1 MPASGTSASFT
12 SQVTA
17 TTNDSLD
24 ELLNKSENR
33 RCADCNDVR
42 PTWAVLVKPPSAAP
56 PQSPTLGLFCCLHC
70 SAAHRMLGNTSCTVK
85 SVKLDQWDHQEIL
98 AMLQGGNL
106 RTNAVFEGS
115 LFDDTI
121 KPTPLSDAIERERF
135 IHNKYTLLRYFV
147 QRAYL
152 CVGSEGDD
160 EDENVLDEA
169 KKNSL
174 VSHCTSS
181 FFSVPEV
188 PVGVSVT
195 AVDKKRVSINKM
207 MHRQSSLPT
216 MKFSDSDLYLTSRSK
231 KVSDILALKKIA
243 SPFQAEKDH
252 WESMENSTW
261 GAMTFEDSLHRKS
274 SIDLQHP
281 DRRSSWGLASDDS
294 IPPLCSDSEKSKSKM
309 KLLRKQ
315 HENRWRGMPKKAVS
329 ERLISTSLKDLSERS
344 ATTKPSMRNNS
355 KVAVCLSRLPRPK
368 SARNLDTESHGIK
381 KCEKRG
387 YSLKNGKHSD
397 VCRSPSSRSKAK
409 VLSVLDMLEEEN
421 ESRKCRELP
430 GTTTDRNLFRHLRAK
445 SSQAPRHH
453 SDSACNLRQP
463 PMSRTKIP
471 RINVKRIDH
480 AGDVQSEAESR
491 SISPTP
497 SQKNG
502 RNGIESISKDGR
514 SDESDET
521 STVRPSDS
529 TIECES
535 WRMQGDGTGSIDL
548 NESSSDGSS
557 RCCNPANSSKSRKQR
572 RHASMSFIEEPSPP
586 TLASM
591 SMPCRR
597 KNPKSHTQK
606 GSMGESMR
614 DPNSARACARLERSL
629 SHQALL
635 GRSYK
640 GNKAADDNLL
650 SGKNRNLSK
659 VGRPRSIVTSRRN
672 RLKQAIAVEFIRTG
686 NSAET
691 FQHPLFAYPI
701 TMNQ

>member
-12 SQVTA
+12 SQVNA

-70 SAAHRMLGNTSCTVK
+70 SAAHRKLGNISCTVK

-121 KPTPLSDAIERERF
+121 KPTPLSDEIERERF

-147 QRAYL
+147 QRAYI
-152 CVGSEGDD
+152 CVGSEGED
-160 EDENVLDEA
+160 EDENVFDKA

-174 VSHCTSS
+174 VSHNTSS
-181 FFSVPEV
+181 IHIVPEV
-188 PVGVSVT
+188 PVGVPVT
-195 AVDKKRVSINKM
+195 TADKNRVSINKM
-207 MHRQSSLPT
+207 MHRQSSLPI
-216 MKFSDSDLYLTSRSK
+216 MKFSVSDPYLKPRSS
-231 KVSDILALKKIA
+231 KVSDVLALKKIA

-252 WESMENSTW
+252 WESMKNSTW
-261 GAMTFEDSLHRKS
+261 GSMTFEDSLHRKS
-274 SIDLQHP
+274 SIDLQHL
-281 DRRSSWGLASDDS
+281 DRRSSWGLAGDDS
-294 IPPLCSDSEKSKSKM
+294 IPPLCFDSEKSESKM

-315 HENRWRGMPKKAVS
+315 HENRGRGMPKKAVS

-344 ATTKPSMRNNS
+344 ATPKSSMRNNE
-355 KVAVCLSRLPRPK
+355 KAAVCLSRLPRPK

-381 KCEKRG
+381 KSEKRG
-387 YSLKNGKHSD
+387 HTSKNGKHAD
-397 VCRSPSSRSKAK
+397 VCHNPSSRSKAK

-421 ESRKCRELP
+421 EGRKRRELP
-430 GTTTDRNLFRHLRAK
+430 GTTTDRNLFRHLKAK

-453 SDSACNLRQP
+453 SEPAYNLRQP
-463 PMSRTKIP
+463 PMSWTKSP
-471 RINVKRIDH
+471 RINAKRIDH
-480 AGDVQSEAESR
+480 AGDVQTEAESS
-491 SISPTP
+491 SISPTS

-514 SDESDET
+514 SDENDET
-521 STVRPSDS
+521 STARPLGS

-535 WRMQGDGTGSIDL
+535 WRMQGDGIGSIDL
-548 NESSSDGSS
+548 TESSSDGSS
-557 RCCNPANSSKSRKQR
+557 KCCNPANSSKSRKQR
-572 RHASMSFIEEPSPP
+572 RHASMSFIEKPSPP
-586 TLASM
+586 TLDTPM

-597 KNPKSHTQK
+597 KTLKDHTQK

-614 DPNSARACARLERSL
+614 EPNSARTCARLERSL

-640 GNKAADDNLL
+640 GNKATDDNIL

-659 VGRPRSIVTSRRN
+659 VGPRSPDTSRRN
-672 RLKQAIAVEFIRTG
+672 RLKQAKAVEIIRTG